1 MTENKRK
8 DFSDIKNLIKKEKQ
22 KALVFFKRTDFAT
35 RLEKRSQ
42 LDEKSK
48 TSSLGFFLRP
58 LPAAAF
64 LVIIILSTLIY
75 KQLTSTSYYEK
86 GIESLAQIMN
96 QTTNMESLLLYRKPQ
111 VYELSDGEKGFAH
124 LEWSIQRVLYC
135 LHRESITDEQIP
147 IIIFKVLQKN
157 EKKDLDKLNFYGL
170 EEPAYLNC
178 EKEIQKLRN
187 NNNYN
192 LLFSKIIKKLQE
204 V

>member
-8 DFSDIKNLIKKEKQ
+8 DFRDIKNLIKKEKQ

-42 LDEKSK
+42 LDKKSK
-48 TSSLGFFLRP
+48 TSSRGFFLRP

-64 LVIIILSTLIY
+64 LVVIILSALIY
-75 KQLTSTSYYEK
+75 KQLTSTSTYEK
-86 GIESLAQIMN
+86 GIESLAQIMI
-96 QTTNMESLLLYRKPQ
+96 QTTNMESLLLPRNPQ
-111 VYELSDGEKGFAH
+111 APKLSDGEKGIAQ
-124 LEWSIQRVLYC
+124 LEWSIQRVFYS

-147 IIIFKVLQKN
+147 IIIFKVLQKR
-157 EKKDLDKLNFYGL
+157 EKKDLDKMNFYGL
-170 EEPAYLNC
+170 EEPAFLNY

>member
-8 DFSDIKNLIKKEKQ
+8 DFCDIKNLIKKEKQ
-22 KALVFFKRTDFAT
+22 KALVFFKQTDFAT

-42 LDEKSK
+42 IDKKSK
-48 TSSLGFFLRP
+48 TSSRGFFLRP

-75 KQLTSTSYYEK
+75 RQLTSTSTYEK

-96 QTTNMESLLLYRKPQ
+96 QITNMESLLLYREPQ
-111 VYELSDGEKGFAH
+111 AHELSDSEKGYAH
-124 LEWSIQRVLYC
+124 LEWSIQRVLYG

-147 IIIFKVLQKN
+147 IIIFKVLQKL
-157 EKKDLDKLNFYGL
+157 EKKDLDKMNFYGL
-170 EEPAYLNC
+170 EEPAFLNY
-178 EKEIQKLRN
+178 EKEIQKLRH

-192 LLFSKIIKKLQE
+192 MLFSQIIKKLQE